1 MNELLSSLNSIHPLS
16 AALRQFLSE
25 KFRTRNIAK
34 KEFLHKAG
42 HINRHIYFIK
52 QGLLRCYY
60 SEQGHEICTHFIKEN
75 DIIVSSTSFFLQKES
90 LESIQAIEDSIVWYF
105 CFDELQYMYKHFPE
119 FNIIAR
125 VLVTKSYLLSEQR
138 IRIIRTKQASHRY
151 ATMLKHFPELILRVP
166 AKYIASFLGVNEET
180 LSRIRSRKHLLT
192 IINLL
197 LSAPLYFSQA
207 G

>member
-1 MNELLSSLNSIHPLS
+1 MNELLSHLNSVHPLS
-16 AALRQFLSE
+16 PALRQFLSE
-25 KFRTRNIAK
+25 KFRTKNIAR

-52 QGLLRCYY
+52 QGLLRSYY
-60 SEQGHEICTHFIKEN
+60 SDQGHEICTHFIKEK
-75 DIIVSSTSFFLQKES
+75 DIIVSASSFFLQKES
-90 LESIQAIEDSIVWYF
+90 IESIQAIEDSTIWYF
-105 CFDELQYMYKHFPE
+105 CFDELQYIYKHFPE

-125 VLVTKSYLLSEQR
+125 ILVTKSYLLSEQR
-138 IRIIRTKQASHRY
+138 IRIIKTKQATHRY
-151 ATMLKHFPELILRVP
+151 TTMLKHFPELILRVP
-166 AKYIASFLGVNEET
+166 AKYIASYLGMNEET
-180 LSRIRSRKHLLT
+180 LSRIRSNRNLLT